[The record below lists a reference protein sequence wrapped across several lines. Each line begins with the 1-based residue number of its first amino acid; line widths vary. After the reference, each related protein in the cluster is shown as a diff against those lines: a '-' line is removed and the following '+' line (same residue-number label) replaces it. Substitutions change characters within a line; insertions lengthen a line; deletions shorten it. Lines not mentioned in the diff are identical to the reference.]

1 MPILVNDQLV
11 EDQTIRDEARVLK
24 ERLKL
29 ELPGEEGF
37 ALELRAREWARENVI
52 QRVLLQQAAGSVSPE
67 ELLSGIMQKTARP
80 KPKEIAAYYQQ
91 FKSLFHVPES
101 IRAAHIVKNVDE
113 TASEEQAAAAIREIE
128 IALRDGAKFGDLADR
143 YSDCPGDGGD
153 LGFFARGEMVDEFE
167 TAVCALQPGE
177 TSGVFRSPFG
187 FHIAKLI
194 ERRPA
199 RLRPLNEVRG
209 EIEEHLWS
217 EKKQRAAADFIEGL
231 RARAE
236 IKKV

>member
-91 FKSLFHVPES
+91 F
-101 IRAAHIVKNVDE
+101 
-113 TASEEQAAAAIREIE
+113 
-128 IALRDGAKFGDLADR
+128 
-143 YSDCPGDGGD
+143 
-153 LGFFARGEMVDEFE
+153 
-167 TAVCALQPGE
+167 
-177 TSGVFRSPFG
+177 
-187 FHIAKLI
+187 
-194 ERRPA
+194 
-199 RLRPLNEVRG
+199 
-209 EIEEHLWS
+209 
-217 EKKQRAAADFIEGL
+217 
-231 RARAE
+231 
-236 IKKV
+236 